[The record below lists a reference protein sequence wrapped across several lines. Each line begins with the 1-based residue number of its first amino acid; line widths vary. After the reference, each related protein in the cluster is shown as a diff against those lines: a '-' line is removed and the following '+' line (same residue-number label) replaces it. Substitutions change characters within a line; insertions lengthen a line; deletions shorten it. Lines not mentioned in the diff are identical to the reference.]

1 MNQNTRRTN
10 LRRMARRRRQTGEL
24 SWIEG
29 GGVLAG
35 AALLALLAVAA
46 GHFAMDRIHALQFRN
61 EASMFHSGVLDATA
75 TDTDFA
81 NETLGTLAQNHAFD
95 EAGSR
100 VSTTNGT
107 LTGMFGGSVTA
118 APGMVSTADDSIA
131 LTYPLPAVVCSLSV
145 AALSD
150 TYSMV
155 TVNGTTVSGPNTAF
169 SSATAATACASAG
182 PTASVGM
189 YATRN

>member
-1 MNQNTRRTN
+1 MNTMKAVVFHGVNDIRVEEV
-10 LRRMARRRRQTGEL
+10 ARPRPKAGE
-24 SWIEG
+24 
-29 GGVLAG
+29 
-35 AALLALLAVAA
+35 AVI
-46 GHFAMDRIHALQFRN
+46 RIT
-61 EASMFHSGVLDATA
+61 V
-75 TDTDFA
+75 
-81 NETLGTLAQNHAFD
+81 
-95 EAGSR
+95 
-100 VSTTNGT
+100 TTNGT